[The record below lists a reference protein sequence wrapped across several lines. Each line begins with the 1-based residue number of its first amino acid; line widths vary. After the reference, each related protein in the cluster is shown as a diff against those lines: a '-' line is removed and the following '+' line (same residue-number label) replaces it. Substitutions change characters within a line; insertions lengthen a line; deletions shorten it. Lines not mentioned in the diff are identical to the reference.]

1 MEQKE
6 ISEEDRD
13 IEKASN
19 KAIDIEKAMRSSLD
33 RQILA
38 LRSELAKDSD
48 SPDVSQ
54 IGNRNV
60 RNVVIN
66 EMVR

>member
-48 SPDVSQ
+48 SPDVS
-54 IGNRNV
+54 
-60 RNVVIN
+60 
-66 EMVR
+66 